1 MTAIFDLD
9 SVRAAPVNVLLLDKA
24 AAAKRTAQRLHACGS
39 RQLAPTPLSASATL
53 ALATP
58 TRQVSLHEKMRTL
71 QDTLVLPPLPGPEL
85 LRRCWKARVSVAEQP
100 AQRLRPQS
108 EAGGTVVLE
117 VEASNRTSQARA
129 TLRGAGQLF
138 SLGCR

>member
-9 SVRAAPVNVLLLDKA
+9 SVRAAPVDVLLLDKV

-39 RQLAPTPLSASATL
+39 RQLAPTPLPASATH
-53 ALATP
+53 ALAAL

-71 QDTLVLPPLPGPEL
+71 QDALVLPPLPGPEL
-85 LRRCWKARVSVAEQP
+85 LRRRWKGRVSMAEQP

-108 EAGGTVVLE
+108 EVGGAVILE
-117 VEASNRTSQARA
+117 VEAFN
-129 TLRGAGQLF
+129 
-138 SLGCR
+138 